1 MKKVIMTVFATLM
14 SVMLVGC
21 DMSNQD
27 AGAITGGVVGG
38 IVGNQVGR
46 GSGRAAATVG
56 GVLLGTYIGSNIGRT
71 MDKVDRMQVSRAL
84 ETTRTN
90 ESYSW
95 RNPDS
100 GYRYR
105 VRPVETYTHHEQS
118 CRRYVTEAWIDG
130 ERRQIHGEA
139 CRHRD
144 GSWHAV
150 N

>member
-1 MKKVIMTVFATLM
+1 MKRITLLICTTLM
-14 SVMLVGC
+14 SVALASC
-21 DMSNQD
+21 DMTNQD

-38 IVGNQVGR
+38 IVGSQVG
-46 GSGRAAATVG
+46 GSSGRTAATIG
-56 GVLLGTYIGSNIGRT
+56 GVMLGTYIGSNIGKS

-95 RNPDS
+95 RNPDT

-105 VRPVETYTHHEQS
+105 VRPVETYTHHERS